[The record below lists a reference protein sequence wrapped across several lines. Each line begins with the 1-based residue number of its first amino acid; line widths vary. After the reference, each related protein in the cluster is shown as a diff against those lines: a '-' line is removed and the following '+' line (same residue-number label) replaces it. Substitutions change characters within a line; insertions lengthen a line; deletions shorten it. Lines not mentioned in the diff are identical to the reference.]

1 MRHIFTLLL
10 AIFSNLYLQAQQ
22 RIAGIVT
29 DKRGEGLPFVHII
42 INDRKDY
49 VFSTELSGHFELL
62 YSPDIR
68 SLTFSYVGYALQK
81 VDINGPPTAPLRVV
95 LQEEP
100 YTLSEAVVIAG
111 ENPAHRII
119 RQALKNRDYH
129 NPEKLDG
136 YQYQA
141 FTKVTI
147 KLLPNWETIVRRESA
162 RRPPSYDDTPPT
174 PNVRASRL
182 DSMHIFIMETLSR
195 HAWKQPDKK
204 REEIIRHR
212 TSGFQQPWF
221 TGLVSQ
227 LQPFAFYRDE
237 LPFLE
242 KRYLNPISPGST
254 ARYRFRL
261 EDTLFDGADSIFVIS
276 FRPMPGTTFT
286 GLKGVLHIHSAGY
299 AIQHLLAESAEP
311 EQIQFHID
319 QKYARV
325 QDGYWFPTQLSLVL
339 QAEKYPSP
347 EAGIQVASRT
357 YLDSVRIAPIFNK
370 GFFALKNA
378 WLTAPNVSRHDSL
391 LPLARKEPLSRTD
404 SISFAFIDSLGQIIN
419 LDQKMRT
426 FEALAEGVLPI
437 SSKVDWVFSDLFR
450 FSEFEGFAPG
460 LGLRT
465 GRNFSKTLQLYG
477 WGGYAFRAKAWQYG
491 GALSISPSA
500 YNRQNSFVLQ
510 YRNDLIEPATTE
522 FPVRATLV
530 NRRYFARRMDRQE
543 LWSGHFTWKL
553 SRALW
558 LQGALQRQQQ
568 SPLYDYAYWPN
579 ADATPIRRFSFTEAS
594 LYVRYAHRI
603 QSIRL
608 LGTDAELQ
616 SRFPILYLNATRG
629 IQGLWGSQ
637 HSYWRLHGA
646 IQYTAHHRRWGSMHL
661 LVEGGWVSAQTPF
674 ARLFTP
680 IGTGAGS
687 NAVSLR
693 WAFEAMWQY
702 EFVSNRYA
710 HLYLEHIFPRLM
722 RRSITFQPQPALIH
736 RMGWGELANETAHRG
751 FSFQV
756 MRSGYF
762 ESGLAVYSLLRYNYF
777 NIGYISLGA
786 KVLYRY
792 GPYALDR
799 WQDNTAVRLIMQI
812 SR

>member
-10 AIFSNLYLQAQQ
+10 AIFSNLCLQAQP
-22 RIAGIVT
+22 RIAGMVT

-42 INDRKDY
+42 VNDQKDR
-49 VFSTELSGHFELL
+49 VFSTELSGHFELP

-81 VDINGPPTAPLRVV
+81 VDINGLPATPLRVV

-100 YTLSEAVVIAG
+100 YTLAEAVVIAG

-119 RQALKNRDYH
+119 HQALKNRDRH
-129 NPEKLDG
+129 NPEKLTG

-141 FTKVTI
+141 FTKVTL
-147 KLLPNWETIVRRESA
+147 KLLPNWETIARRESA
-162 RRPPSYDDTPPT
+162 GRRPSYDDIPPT
-174 PNVRASRL
+174 PSARASRL
-182 DSMHIFIMETLSR
+182 DSMHIFVMETLSQ

-254 ARYRFRL
+254 TRYRFRL
-261 EDTLFDGADSIFVIS
+261 EDTLFDGPDSIFVIS
-276 FRPMPGTTFT
+276 FRPMPGTTFI

-319 QKYARV
+319 QKYVRV
-325 QDGYWFPTQLSLVL
+325 QGGYWFPAQLSLVL

-357 YLDSVRIAPIFNK
+357 YLDSVHIAPAFEK

-378 WLTAPNVSRHDSL
+378 WLTAPEANRRDSL
-391 LPLARKEPLSRTD
+391 LPLARKEPLSHAD
-404 SISFAFIDSLGQIIN
+404 SISFAFIDSLGQAIN

-426 FEALAEGVLPI
+426 FEALAEGALPI
-437 SSKVDWVFSDLFR
+437 GKVDWVFSDLFR
-450 FSEFEGFAPG
+450 FSQFEGFAPG

-465 GRNFSKTLQLYG
+465 GRSLSKAVQLYG
-477 WGGYAFRAKAWQYG
+477 WGGYAFRARAWRYG
-491 GALSISPSA
+491 GALSIFPSA
-500 YNRQNSFVLQ
+500 RNRNNSLVLQ
-510 YRNDLIEPATTE
+510 YRNDLVEPATAE
-522 FPVRATLV
+522 FPVRAILV
-530 NRRYFARRMDRQE
+530 NRRYFARRMDRQY
-543 LWSGHFTWKL
+543 LWSGHFTWKP

-558 LQGALQRQQQ
+558 LQGGLQRQQQ
-568 SPLYDYAYWPN
+568 RPLYDYTYQPG
-579 ADATPIRRFSFTEAS
+579 ADTAPSNWFTFTEAS
-594 LYVRYAHRI
+594 LHLRYTYRI

-608 LGTDAELQ
+608 LGTDTEVQ
-616 SRFPILYLNATRG
+616 SRFPILYLSAARG
-629 IQGLWGSQ
+629 IQGLWGGQ
-637 HSYWRLHGA
+637 YDYWRLHGA
-646 IQYTAHHRRWGSMHL
+646 LQYTAHHRRWGATHL
-661 LVEGGWVSAQTPF
+661 LAEGGWLSAQAPL
-674 ARLFTP
+674 AKLFTP
-680 IGTGAGS
+680 VGTGAGV

-693 WAFEAMWQY
+693 WAFETMWQY
-702 EFVSNRYA
+702 EFVSDRYV
-710 HLYLEHIFPRLM
+710 HLYLEHVFPRLT
-722 RRSITFQPQPALIH
+722 RRSAAFQPQPALIH
-736 RMGWGELANETAHRG
+736 RMGWGELTNETAHQG

-762 ESGLAVYSLLRYNYF
+762 ESGFAVYSLLRYNYL

-792 GPYALDR
+792 GPYGLDR
-799 WQDNTAVRLIMQI
+799 WQDSTAIRLIMQI